1 MVGFGSMGRGRT
13 RLLCVPLL
21 AAAVTG
27 ALTGAVFVV
36 STIVLSLHGS
46 FVLAAADW
54 VVLSAAVLLLAEVW
68 PINAVG
74 LTAAVA
80 AASWPTT
87 AAVAAASWPTTAA
100 VCLLPLPARGDDCAA
115 GFAVR
120 CACVAGTEAFVGVI
134 SSLEDIKPDRCSTAL
149 TFVDLLGVG

>member
-1 MVGFGSMGRGRT
+1 MGRGRT

-27 ALTGAVFVV
+27 ALTGALFAV
-36 STIVLSLHGS
+36 STTVLSLHDS
-46 FVLAAADW
+46 FVLAAAT
-54 VVLSAAVLLLAEVW
+54 VSNSADL
-68 PINAVG
+68 
-74 LTAAVA
+74 
-80 AASWPTT
+80 T

-115 GFAVR
+115 GFTVR

-134 SSLEDIKPDRCSTAL
+134 SSLGDIKPDGCSTAL

>member
-1 MVGFGSMGRGRT
+1 MGRGRT

-27 ALTGAVFVV
+27 ALTGALFAV
-36 STIVLSLHGS
+36 STTVLSLHDS
-46 FVLAAADW
+46 FVLAAAT
-54 VVLSAAVLLLAEVW
+54 VSNSAD
-68 PINAVG
+68 

-115 GFAVR
+115 GFTVR

-134 SSLEDIKPDRCSTAL
+134 SSLGDIKPDGCSTAL